1 MKPIKSLRQILSQE
15 MMDGSKR
22 YGPSG
27 DQRTAGEVPTRFAEQ
42 QASPFPSAAACAA
55 AGRRPFPLGR
65 YPLSV
70 AQIFN
75 LPYRRFVIGGTL
87 LASGRWQVK
96 NLRYSRL
103 QVCAT
108 GGLSSRQSLACRTGK
123 SGEPTGWKACTWL
136 AIHTPG
142 ILRQT
147 KLRRPRRFQR
157 SGTGVPPVRILQST
171 HGRDAR
177 ATIA

>member
-27 DQRTAGEVPTRFAEQ
+27 DQRTAGEVPTRFAA

-55 AGRRPFPLGR
+55 AGRRPSPLGR

-87 LASGRWQVK
+87 LAGGMWQVK
-96 NLRYSRL
+96 NLRYSPARRSRN
-103 QVCAT
+103 QRSA
-108 GGLSSRQSLACRTGK
+108 GLVRGQCHLFKQLALLRR
-123 SGEPTGWKACTWL
+123 
-136 AIHTPG
+136 
-142 ILRQT
+142 ILR
-147 KLRRPRRFQR
+147 
-157 SGTGVPPVRILQST
+157 
-171 HGRDAR
+171 AR
-177 ATIA
+177 GEEHC